1 MFKYYVSKHYRRT
14 YDELQKLGLLS
25 DSFSISYSAYEI
37 FAREQAIS
45 NGGLD
50 QHIEILSADKPAPI
64 KIIKSLLLMHA
75 LLQSNHSLQDFEP
88 FYQYMNHI
96 LTSSREMAERIRAGQ
111 RVQERRTRTK
121 SAVYNADMRSE
132 DI

>member
-25 DSFSISYSAYEI
+25 DSFSISYSAYESY
-37 FAREQAIS
+37 AREQALS
-45 NGGLD
+45 NCSFD

-64 KIIKSLLLMHA
+64 KIIKSLLLVHA
-75 LLQSNHSLQDFEP
+75 LLQFNHNLQDFEP
-88 FYQYMNHI
+88 FYNFMNHV
-96 LTSSREMAERIRAGQ
+96 LTSSREMAEKIRASQ
-111 RVQERRTRTK
+111 RVQERKTRTK
-121 SAVYNADMRSE
+121 SAVYNADMKSE